1 MCLPLLLRAVSR
13 ALSGESHS
21 SRTASRRL
29 SPLMRVGGETLSW
42 PFEVSSRAVFLAFL
56 FGSFL
61 RAAPAPGQRDAT
73 VRKDSKGLFVETTL
87 DLSDPLQEA
96 LNQLVLLGARLSG

>member
-1 MCLPLLLRAVSR
+1 MA
-13 ALSGESHS
+13 
-21 SRTASRRL
+21 L

-87 DLSDPLQEA
+87 DPDPLQEA

>member
-1 MCLPLLLRAVSR
+1 MA
-13 ALSGESHS
+13 
-21 SRTASRRL
+21 L